1 MEFKISMKELEPGL
15 QQVEFTAVQ
24 AEVEKERNALAREVS
39 GMVQVP
45 GFRKGKAPLGMVLKK
60 YSDHIK
66 SEMDRRV
73 MEQAYKEVSEKDDFK
88 FVSVN
93 VPEGEELNVE
103 YDKDLVFRLNFDM
116 EPEFELPE
124 YKGIKIDVPVPEV
137 EEEKIEAE
145 IAQMKE
151 MYATYENI
159 TDASVEGDMLKV
171 SYTSDLELPEGSS
184 PSITRLAASEEN
196 WVWLNEPEMM
206 PGVIAA
212 LTGKAKDDEFEFT
225 SEYPADYREAE
236 LAGKTVKYNGK
247 VLEVQ
252 RRKPLEDEA
261 ELIKRAGV
269 EDMDALKSSI
279 IERLNQQGMQEVREK
294 QAEAVVEVIEKA
306 VGKLVLPPNM
316 LKGEVENQ
324 LQSLRQA
331 KKDEEVDADKLQK
344 EAEKNAVKELTRS
357 FILAKIAEK
366 EDIKVTE
373 SEMDM
378 QMNMMSRYY
387 GMKGNELKAAMS
399 KSGRINELAFSM
411 MQAKTRQFLVDQADT
426 GEEKAE
432 AK

>member
-15 QQVEFTAVQ
+15 QQVEFTAEQ
-24 AEVEKERNALAREVS
+24 AEVEKERNVLAREVS

-45 GFRKGKAPLGMVLKK
+45 GFRKGKAPMGMVLKK

-73 MEQAYKEVSEKDDFK
+73 MEQAYKQVSEKDDFK

-93 VPEGEELNVE
+93 VPEGQELSVE
-103 YDKDLVFRLNFDM
+103 FDKDLVFCLNFDM

-124 YKGIKIDVPVPEV
+124 YKGIKISVPMPEV
-137 EEEKIEAE
+137 EDEKVEAE

-151 MYATYENI
+151 MYATYENVSE
-159 TDASVEGDMLKV
+159 ASVEGDMLKV

-184 PSITRLAASEEN
+184 PSVTRLVSSNEN
-196 WVWLNEPEMM
+196 WIWLNEPEMM
-206 PGVIAA
+206 PGVLAA
-212 LTGKAKDDEFEFT
+212 LTGKAKGDEFEFT
-225 SEYPADYREAE
+225 SEFPADYREAE

-279 IERLNQQGMQEVREK
+279 VGRLKQQGMQEVRDK
-294 QAEAVVEVIEKA
+294 QAEAVIEEIEKS
-306 VGKLVLPPNM
+306 VGKLVLPPTM
-316 LKGEVENQ
+316 LKSEIENQ

-344 EAEKNAVKELTRS
+344 EAGEKAVKELTRS

-373 SEMDM
+373 AEMDM

-426 GEEKAE
+426 GEEK
-432 AK
+432 